1 MGEIVQ
7 TALCWLKTFFFTFL
21 KPHSIYFP
29 FGSSVWKKSVFL
41 CCSIC
46 YECGWWYIFYVK
58 WFVVCV
64 HTKPDQYLWS
74 NSHSLMVIE
83 KEDEWITFFF
93 VFLPQFIIKITTQ
106 IFVFFSFKSY
116 QASLNKSMISKSAL
130 WTNYTC
136 HL

>member
-7 TALCWLKTFFFTFL
+7 TALTQNFLFYFFETTFDLLSFWFKCMKEEF
-21 KPHSIYFP
+21 
-29 FGSSVWKKSVFL
+29 FL

-106 IFVFFSFKSY
+106 IFVFFSFKCY

-130 WTNYTC
+130 WKSYTC